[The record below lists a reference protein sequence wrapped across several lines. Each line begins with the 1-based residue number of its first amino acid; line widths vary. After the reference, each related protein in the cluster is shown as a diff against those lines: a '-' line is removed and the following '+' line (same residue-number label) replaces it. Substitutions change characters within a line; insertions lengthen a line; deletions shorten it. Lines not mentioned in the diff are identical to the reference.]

1 MSNSNQVKVEPHT
14 RQLTISYVHHRN
26 NNIVPYIRL
35 SGKWLD
41 EADFP
46 IYGKVNVVVENNRLV
61 IEPVR

>member
-1 MSNSNQVKVEPHT
+1 MFQSNQSKVEPHT
-14 RQLTISYVHHRN
+14 RRLTISYVHHR

-46 IYGKVNVVVENNRLV
+46 IYGKVNVMVENNRLV
-61 IEPVR
+61 IEPVK